1 MAGTALQNFTD
12 FVKLT
17 GPAYYSS
24 PDKFLNE
31 AVKTAYS
38 LSKFLK
44 GKGNDKTI
52 QSGENIKDDV
62 MFDEARTFQ
71 NYQPNAEFT
80 WTQPQVATE
89 QSIEWRFSID
99 HMSWTDHE
107 ITLNM
112 NSGFS
117 KEYATVQYKKLRK
130 KIEQRM
136 WTSITNGMEEKLWA
150 GQTSTAGTHAQM
162 EATDG
167 SEQYSLLSMITENT
181 TDYHCANGS
190 WVTIE
195 GIDPANESKW
205 RNQTSLYDYND
216 PGDSDSDSDGL
227 IDAFDSMLTNTG
239 FEAPEFHKEHFEES
253 GTGDHNKQYI
263 FCSNGGL
270 NLYKRLLRA
279 SNDLLIQRQDA
290 SYPTPKFD
298 GIPLSRV
305 AYLSSVSHTW
315 GTNTT
320 AATETAYA
328 TAGYRYFWV
337 DCNYITPVF
346 HNERYFYKKDP
357 FFLEKQ
363 PYTWVCPVDVWWN
376 VFCNSRQRQ
385 GVVAPGA

>member
-12 FVKLT
+12 FVKFT

-31 AVKTAYS
+31 AVKTTYS
-38 LSKFLK
+38 MPRFLK
-44 GKGNDKTI
+44 GKGMDKVV

-117 KEYATVQYKKLRK
+117 REYAATQYKKLRK

-136 WTSITNGMEEKLWA
+136 WTSIINGLEEKLWQ
-150 GQTSTAGTHAQM
+150 GVTTTAGLSSQM
-162 EATDG
+162 ETASG
-167 SEQYSLLSMITENT
+167 SEQYSIPAFITEDT
-181 TDYHCANGS
+181 TNYHAANGS
-190 WVTIE
+190 WSTIM
-195 GIDPANESKW
+195 GIDPATESKW
-205 RNQTSLYDYND
+205 RNQVETYDYDD
-216 PGDSDSDSDGL
+216 PDDSDGDGDGV
-227 IDAFDSMLTNTG
+227 IDAFDNMLTKIM
-239 FEAPEFHKEHFEES
+239 FVPPDFHKEHFEGENAEHS
-253 GTGDHNKQYI
+253 RQFI
-263 FCSNGGL
+263 ACSRGGL

-279 SNDLLIQRQDA
+279 ANDTLVRKQDA
-290 SYPTPKFD
+290 SYNRPQFD
-298 GIPLSRV
+298 GIDLVYV
-305 AYLSSVSHTW
+305 AQLDSLSHTW

-320 AATETAYA
+320 AATETAY
-328 TAGYRYFWV
+328 TTDGYRYWWLNG
-337 DCNYITPVF
+337 NYLTPVF
-346 HNERYFYKKDP
+346 HSERYFFKKDP

-363 PYTWVCPVDVWWN
+363 PYTWVCPVDCWWN
-376 VFCNSRQRQ
+376 VFMHSRQRQ
-385 GVVAPGA
+385 GIVSPQ